1 MEISDIHAAR
11 DRIAGRIERTP
22 CARSA
27 TLSAITGAE
36 VYLKFENHQFTAS
49 FKERGALNCLLMLTD
64 EERRRGVIAM
74 SAGNHAQALACHG
87 SRLGV
92 PACIVMPR
100 STPNAKVEQTRVFGA
115 EVHLEGA
122 TFDETLAYTQDLA
135 QVRGLTL
142 VHPFDDERVI
152 AGQGTVGLEILV
164 QTPDLDA
171 VIVPVGGGGLIGG
184 VALAVKSTAPSV
196 EVAGVQV
203 ERFSAA
209 HHRFHGRSSKPGP
222 SGTVAEGIAVK
233 SPGRSTWPLIEAHV
247 DNLFAVGETDVEQAI
262 FTLLEIEK
270 TVAEGAGAA
279 ALAALTANAR
289 RYRGRKVVLVLSG
302 GNVDMMILSSVL
314 QRGLVRSHRLARLD
328 VEIPDVPGRPGG
340 TDGRTRPIG
349 QQYRRHRAPAH
360 LRRIVG
366 AGDRGR
372 TGVADAWRGTGGAGA
387 WRAARA
393 GVRGDLQERGQ
404 SGRLN
409 GRRRWA
415 ASSHAGLPFRRR
427 ASLSCCMQGV

>member
-100 STPNAKVEQTRVFGA
+100 STPNVKVEQTRVFGA

-122 TFDETLAYTQDLA
+122 TFDETLAYTQELA
-135 QVRGLTL
+135 QARGLTL

-152 AGQGTVGLEILV
+152 AGQGTVGLEILE

-209 HHRFHGRSSKPGP
+209 HDRFHGRSSEPGP

-247 DNLFAVGETDVEQAI
+247 DDLFAVGETDVEQAI

-279 ALAALTANAR
+279 ALAALTANAG

-328 VEIPDVPGRPGG
+328 VEIPDVPGALAEL
-340 TDGRTRPIG
+340 T
-349 QQYRRHRAPAH
+349 AV
-360 LRRIVG
+360 L
-366 AGDRGR
+366 
-372 TGVADAWRGTGGAGA
+372 
-387 WRAARA
+387 
-393 GVRGDLQERGQ
+393 
-404 SGRLN
+404 GRLDSN
-409 GRRRWA
+409 IVDIVHQRTFGG
-415 ASSHAGLPFRRR
+415 SSVRATVVELVLQMRGEEQVEQVLGALREQGYEATFRSG
-427 ASLSCCMQGV
+427 ANQGG